1 MDRKLLPPAV
11 ALVAILL
18 VAPLTGCVTS
28 EDDPFDQDDD
38 QVTGDIIMTVSPP
51 DVNKVTREAGD
62 VWDANM
68 DILRIDPDTARVKWI
83 ELSITVKTWDGSL
96 ALTATQPSKDSGLYG
111 TSPEVWYQEAAGDEE
126 LATAGDV
133 IRITSM
139 DQTFEGGKVLLV
151 RAGEVLGTADL
162 PDVFW

>member
-18 VAPLTGCVTS
+18 LVPLTGCTVN
-28 EDDPFDQDDD
+28 EVDPMEPDEPGPDAI
-38 QVTGDIIMTVSPP
+38 TMTVSAP
-51 DVNKVTREAGD
+51 DVHKVTREAGE
-62 VWDANM
+62 VWDATM
-68 DILRIDPDTARVKWI
+68 DIVAIEPDTARVKWI

-96 ALTATQPSKDSGLYG
+96 ALPATQPSKDSGLYG
-111 TSPEVWYQEAAGDEE
+111 TSPEVWYQEGSGDEE

-139 DQTFEGGKVLLV
+139 DQTFEGGQVLLV
-151 RAGEVLGTADL
+151 RAGEVLATADL